1 MKSILFLSL
10 LLTLSRAVKVADDGK
25 SEIIKSSSTKAPYEE
40 VDHSVINVTLP
51 AQSSTSQESST
62 STSSSASVFSDSG
75 IILNANKD
83 SESEKSNVKPR
94 KGVSF
99 EPSSTT
105 EISSNKTNTNAT
117 SDVNASTTVDKT
129 DKSYKVSEKV
139 NDVEN
144 KNPPQLLNENSTILT
159 SVINFHPIGDLP
171 VKGEVTEVTATPPKE
186 KPKKPLHTVSAVDD
200 PNIEKYAS
208 KPHPDQSHVPSI
220 STHNVEEP
228 VPAMSQELISDDQ
241 PNFDG
246 YFGYIVISA
255 VVLVFI
261 AVPIVFGRKIKDHW
275 NTRHYRRVDFLVDGM
290 YND

>member
-1 MKSILFLSL
+1 MKSVLFLSL
-10 LLTLSRAVKVADDGK
+10 ILTLSSAIKVNDDGK
-25 SEIIKSSSTKAPYEE
+25 SEAVKSSSTKAPYEE
-40 VDHSVINVTLP
+40 VEHSVINVTLP
-51 AQSSTSQESST
+51 AQSSSSQEGSSST
-62 STSSSASVFSDSG
+62 STASTVSVFSDSG
-75 IILNANKD
+75 VLLNVNKD

-105 EISSNKTNTNAT
+105 EISSNKTNTNT
-117 SDVNASTTVDKT
+117 TNDVNATPSVDKT
-129 DKSYKVSEKV
+129 NKLYKVSEKV
-139 NDVEN
+139 NDIEN
-144 KNPPQLLNENSTILT
+144 KNPPQLLNENSTILA
-159 SVINFHPIGDLP
+159 SVLNFHPINGNA
-171 VKGEVTEVTATPPKE
+171 VRGEVTEVTAAPTKE

-200 PNIEKYAS
+200 PSIEKYAS
-208 KPHPDQSHVPSI
+208 KPHPHIPSI
-220 STHNVEEP
+220 STHVVEEP

-241 PNFDG
+241 PSFDG

>member
-1 MKSILFLSL
+1 MKSVLFLSL
-10 LLTLSRAVKVADDGK
+10 ILTLSSAVKIIDDGK
-25 SEIIKSSSTKAPYEE
+25 SEAVKSSSTKAPYEE
-40 VDHSVINVTLP
+40 VEHSVINVTLP
-51 AQSSTSQESST
+51 AQSSSSQEGSSST
-62 STSSSASVFSDSG
+62 STVSTVSVFSDSG
-75 IILNANKD
+75 VLLNVNKD

-105 EISSNKTNTNAT
+105 EISSNKTNANTTN
-117 SDVNASTTVDKT
+117 DVNASVDKT
-129 DKSYKVSEKV
+129 DKIYKVSEKV
-139 NDVEN
+139 NDIEN
-144 KNPPQLLNENSTILT
+144 KNPPQLLNENSTILA
-159 SVINFHPIGDLP
+159 SVLNFHPINDLP
-171 VKGEVTEVTATPPKE
+171 VRGEVTEVTAAPTKE

-200 PNIEKYAS
+200 PSIEKYAS
-208 KPHPDQSHVPSI
+208 KPHPHIPSI
-220 STHNVEEP
+220 STHVVEEP

-241 PNFDG
+241 PSFDG